1 MADQTVPVP
10 YPNTDATTTGA
21 IPADRQA
28 AHSQTTHPST
38 TATGPTPEVR
48 HPGDL
53 EVTNTK

>member
-1 MADQTVPVP
+1 MADQTIPAQ

-21 IPADRQA
+21 IPADRQP

-38 TATGPTPEVR
+38 GAHDPVPEVA

-53 EVTNTK
+53 VVTNTK